1 MPEIAQTH
9 GRMLAAE
16 RRQRIVDMLQDSS
29 SVLIADIC
37 RVCRVSA
44 VTARA
49 DLDYLE
55 AEGQLRRT
63 RGGAVPIT
71 DYAMP
76 RVSESA
82 RKNAR
87 AKQLIG
93 RRAAELVSDGETILV
108 GSGSTTLELVK
119 ALHSKQGVTVI
130 TNDRKILDFALPH
143 CPELTMASTGGIL
156 SRDFGHCYGPLLAS
170 SLADVYLD
178 KVFLGA
184 EGFEPGFGFL
194 AEHERKAST
203 KREFMRHARRRVVLM
218 DASKVGRGFSFMRFA
233 RPDEVDLVI
242 MDTDPNGVVFETCSQ
257 GEKPVEVVETAE

>member
-1 MPEIAQTH
+1 MPEIAQAH

-29 SVLIADIC
+29 SVLISDIC
-37 RVCRVSA
+37 QVCHVSA

-49 DLDYLE
+49 DLAYLE
-55 AEGQLRRT
+55 TEGQLRRT
-63 RGGAVPIT
+63 RGGAVPLT

-76 RVSESA
+76 RVSDNV

-119 ALHSKQGVTVI
+119 ALHGKQDVTVI
-130 TNDRKILDFALPH
+130 TNDCKLLSIVAARFPD
-143 CPELTMASTGGIL
+143 LTLVSTGGVL
-156 SRDFGHCYGPLLAS
+156 GRDFGHYYGPLLSA

-184 EGFEPGFGFL
+184 DGFEPGFGFL
-194 AEHERKAST
+194 AEHERTSST

-218 DASKVGRGFSFMRFA
+218 DASKVGRGISFMRFA
-233 RPDEVDLVI
+233 RPDEVDVVV
-242 MDTDPNGVVFETCSQ
+242 MDRDPDGVVFDACNQ
-257 GEKPVEVVETAE
+257 GERPVEVLEAAE